1 MDPSAKM
8 SVVKIANIGGG
19 SAPSPFLPLVG
30 VDARRGSSPV
40 DFRFAITLL
49 FPQNTV
55 FDSMST
61 TKSPDISIEYTKESG
76 ILRKWTSRIGIDN
89 T

>member
-8 SVVKIANIGGG
+8 SVVMIANVGDG
-19 SAPSPFLPLVG
+19 SATLPSLLFVV

-49 FPQNTV
+49 FPQNTL

-61 TKSPDISIEYTKESG
+61 T
-76 ILRKWTSRIGIDN
+76 
-89 T
+89 

>member
-8 SVVKIANIGGG
+8 SVVMIANIGDG
-19 SAPSPFLPLVG
+19 SAPPPSLPLVG

-76 ILRKWTSRIGIDN
+76 ILR
-89 T
+89 